1 MYYKKMKKHLCF
13 KNEIITVSA
22 KVANNESICLGF
34 VSSFYCNKSNLL
46 QNSFISF
53 ITLILTLQLYNSLSY
68 RMTKYK
74 YKY

>member
-22 KVANNESICLGF
+22 KVANNETICLGLV

-53 ITLILTLQLYNSLSY
+53 ITLILSL
-68 RMTKYK
+68 
-74 YKY
+74 